1 MGFKDLKAFNL
12 ALLAKQGW
20 RLNQNP
26 DLLTH
31 RVFKAKY
38 FAGCSFMEA
47 QVGKKP
53 SYVWRSLMAARE
65 TVERGS
71 RWCIGNGRKVK
82 IWHDRWIP
90 TPDNFKVISPKGSDE
105 ELVKVAQL
113 IDGDTGMWKA
123 DLIKKHFMPHEAD
136 IILGVPLSPRMPEDS
151 LIWAWSKNG
160 NFTVRSAYGVA
171 LKILRAER

>member
-1 MGFKDLKAFNL
+1 MTWTSWGNLCRPKMEGGMGFKDLKAFNL

-38 FAGCSFMEA
+38 FAGSSFMEA

-65 TVERGS
+65 MVERGL
-71 RWCIGNGRKVK
+71 RWCIGNGRK
-82 IWHDRWIP
+82 
-90 TPDNFKVISPKGSDE
+90 SE
-105 ELVKVAQL
+105 
-113 IDGDTGMWKA
+113 
-123 DLIKKHFMPHEAD
+123 DLA
-136 IILGVPLSPRMPEDS
+136 
-151 LIWAWSKNG
+151 
-160 NFTVRSAYGVA
+160 
-171 LKILRAER
+171 

>member
-38 FAGCSFMEA
+38 FAGSSFMEA

-65 TVERGS
+65 MVERGL
-71 RWCIGNGRKVK
+71 RWCIGNGRK
-82 IWHDRWIP
+82 
-90 TPDNFKVISPKGSDE
+90 SE
-105 ELVKVAQL
+105 
-113 IDGDTGMWKA
+113 
-123 DLIKKHFMPHEAD
+123 DLA
-136 IILGVPLSPRMPEDS
+136 
-151 LIWAWSKNG
+151 
-160 NFTVRSAYGVA
+160 
-171 LKILRAER
+171 